1 MMNTPDLIRFICE
14 RNIILC
20 GFVDKLRAAG
30 FDLDYRTE
38 VLSTSDRYLEAT
50 DFLLEYQYGKC

>member
-1 MMNTPDLIRFICE
+1 MNTSDLIHFICE

-30 FDLDYRTE
+30 FDPDYRSE
-38 VLSTSDRYLEAT
+38 VLSASDSYLEAT
-50 DFLLEYQYGKC
+50 DILLKYQHGKC

>member
-1 MMNTPDLIRFICE
+1 MMNASDLIHFICK

-30 FDLDYRTE
+30 FDLDYRVE
-38 VLSTSDRYLEAT
+38 VLAASDSYIEAT
-50 DFLLEYQYGKC
+50 DALLKYQYGE

>member
-1 MMNTPDLIRFICE
+1 MMNTSDLIHFICE

-38 VLSTSDRYLEAT
+38 VLSASDSYLEAT
-50 DFLLEYQYGKC
+50 DILLKYQYGR